1 MNKRIMFFTSTFN
14 TSGAEKQLVKIFN
27 ALKDDNAC
35 LFVTAKNSS
44 GDGKHTIIGVKKT
57 RNSFF
62 QLVKM
67 LKAFVPDIF
76 ISTLPT
82 PNLLNV
88 LIKKLRITNF
98 YSLI

>member
-27 ALKDDNAC
+27 ALKDDNDC

-57 RNSFF
+57 RNSFRW
-62 QLVKM
+62 
-67 LKAFVPDIF
+67 
-76 ISTLPT
+76 S
-82 PNLLNV
+82 
-88 LIKKLRITNF
+88 
-98 YSLI
+98 